1 MLDVPIPV
9 TQPSLPPL
17 DEFVDSLRDIW
28 QRKWLTNNGEY
39 HKRFEAALAEYLGV
53 QHVSLFCN
61 GMIALQVGLQALE
74 VTGEVITTP
83 FSFPATTHAIH
94 WNHCTPVFADIE
106 PGTCNLD
113 PARIEALI
121 TPRTTCLLPVH
132 VYGNPCDVRG
142 LQEVAD
148 RHGLKVFYDAA
159 HAFGVRLSADP
170 ASLGLRRDKAGSGE
184 QDKFRMLNG
193 NQAPRTKHEAQSTK
207 HEAPRTKDGENA
219 QRSTLNAQR
228 STQNPEPGTRNP
240 EPTSILNFGDLS
252 MLSFH
257 ATKVFNTIEGGALI
271 TNDAALKK
279 RIDFL
284 KNFGFANET
293 TVIEPGTNGKM
304 NEVQAAYGL
313 LQLKYVDGE
322 IAKRREVAET
332 YRRELAGIPGL
343 RLLHDLP
350 QVVHNYSYFPVFVD
364 EAAFGLSRDALYE
377 RLKAHGIFGRRY
389 FYPLI
394 SSFPMY
400 EHLPSAAPG
409 NLPVANAIA
418 NQVLCLPIY
427 AELGAESARR
437 IAETVAQA

>member
-1 MLDVPIPV
+1 MNTKDKQHIFV

-17 DEFVDSLRDIW
+17 DQFVESLRDIW
-28 QRKWLTNNGEY
+28 ERKWLTNNGVY
-39 HKRFEAALAEYLGV
+39 HQQFEAALAEYLGV
-53 QHVSLFCN
+53 KHVSLFCN

-94 WNHCTPVFADIE
+94 WNHCTPVFCDIE
-106 PGTCNLD
+106 PDTCNLD
-113 PARIEALI
+113 PAKIEALI
-121 TPRTTCLLPVH
+121 TPKTTCILPVH

-142 LQEVAD
+142 IQAFAD

-159 HAFGVRLSADP
+159 HAFGVRLRSEHGARSA
-170 ASLGLRRDKAGSGE
+170 E
-184 QDKFRMLNG
+184 QDESPPG
-193 NQAPRTKHEAQSTK
+193 AQAPSSELQALSALSPSSELR
-207 HEAPRTKDGENA
+207 AP
-219 QRSTLNAQR
+219 
-228 STQNPEPGTRNP
+228 
-240 EPTSILNFGDLS
+240 SILTFGDLS

-271 TNDAALKK
+271 THDPELKK

-322 IAKRREVAET
+322 IAKRRDVAEA
-332 YRRELAGIPGL
+332 YRRELVGVPGL
-343 RLLHDLP
+343 RILRDLP
-350 QVVHNYSYFPVFVD
+350 EVVHNYSYFPVFID
-364 EAAFGLSRDALYE
+364 EQKFGTSRDALYE
-377 RLKAHGIFGRRY
+377 RLKEQGIFGRRY

-394 SSFPMY
+394 SLFPMY
-400 EHLPSAAPG
+400 DHLPSADRA
-409 NLPVANAIA
+409 NLPVATSIA
-418 NQVLCLPIY
+418 DQVLCLPIY
-427 AELGAESARR
+427 ADLGADSARR
-437 IAETVAQA
+437 IAGLVLAHRC